1 MIASVRHRL
10 LSIADFGR
18 RCLGRF
24 VELEGFDRAMA
35 LAGQAFA
42 ALLPL
47 LIVIASVSPTSGD
60 DLSDTLSR
68 RFKLS
73 AGAENALHQAVAQP
87 PDPGLGALGV
97 FLLVV
102 SALSFTRAMQRLYV
116 RAWRLGPLG
125 LRGNLW
131 GLEWLAIFVVF
142 WSLQPVIASLSSGVV
157 AFALGLGFSTALWLV
172 TPYFLV
178 AKRIAWR
185 RLVPQALLTA
195 IALDALTIA
204 GAIYLPRAFESASQE
219 FGVLGVAFTL
229 LSLLFSIA
237 LCLVGAAA
245 IGATIADAG
254 DDVVVLGPADRI
266 TRDG

>member
-1 MIASVRHRL
+1 MIASVPHQL
-10 LSIADFGR
+10 LSLIDFGR
-18 RCLGRF
+18 RCLARF

-47 LIVIASVSPTSGD
+47 LIVIASVSPSDGD
-60 DLSDTLSR
+60 DLSESLSR

-73 AGAENALHQAVAQP
+73 SGAENALDQAVAQP
-87 PDPGLGALGV
+87 PEPGLGALGV
-97 FLLVV
+97 FLLII

-125 LRGNLW
+125 LRGNIW
-131 GLEWLAIFVVF
+131 GLEWLAIFIAF
-142 WSLQPVIASLSSGVV
+142 WSLQPLVVHIFSGVG
-157 AFALGLGFSTALWLV
+157 AFAVSLGFSTTLWLA

-195 IALDALTIA
+195 ISLDALAIA
-204 GAIYLPRAFESASQE
+204 GAIYLPRAFESASNE

-229 LSLLFSIA
+229 LSLLFSVS

-245 IGATIADAG
+245 VGATIG
-254 DDVVVLGPADRI
+254 DRGDELVVTG
-266 TRDG
+266 